1 MAASDNQDNIINY
14 AGDFRIKVVNILS
27 YRKAEGS
34 EKAFRVNLIPQTMT
48 INMVEDV
55 TMPVVTGSL
64 DVADGQDFRTLLPLT
79 GNEKL
84 ELHLFTPGQ
93 KEIQYIEGQTDT
105 LAVYKVDKIRL
116 SGGTGRQQIYRVHFI
131 SREAI
136 RNSVTRISKAF
147 SGPVENAVNEI
158 VSDKKYLDT
167 VKPIYLE
174 PTATNSK
181 YVIPNL
187 KPFQTIKFLG
197 QNAVS
202 NKYSNAGYLFYE
214 TIGGGFY
221 FRSFESM
228 MALNG
233 ATARP
238 VKEAYAIQPANVR
251 NEKGDANVVQDLQSP
266 DSYSFENVANTLE
279 ELNKGL
285 YANRLVTHDIYNK
298 KITTFD
304 YDYHEQFGQ
313 FFHTEHD
320 QGNRTESKYLRPLAK
335 LDDTDKVLSDYPLA
349 KLMNVVD
356 TKKVHNDF
364 EFTPPEDILPN
375 KVSQRAQMANFH
387 LLLTVPGQTRMNC
400 GEMISFALPNQR
412 PVQHDQAQ
420 TLNPYYSGRY
430 LVLSLKH
437 KFDVVEQKHTMNM
450 RCVKDS
456 TPKELPKG
464 LDTVYTKTDKVI
476 AQDLYKVDER
486 YTLK

>member
-1 MAASDNQDNIINY
+1 
-14 AGDFRIKVVNILS
+14 
-27 YRKAEGS
+27 
-34 EKAFRVNLIPQTMT
+34 
-48 INMVEDV
+48 MVEDV

-93 KEIQYIEGQTDT
+93 REIQYIEGQTDT

-116 SGGTGRQQIYRVHFI
+116 SGGTGRQQVYRVHFI

-202 NKYSNAGYLFYE
+202 KKYSNAGYLFYE

-238 VKEAYAIQPANVR
+238 VKEAYAIQPAKVR
-251 NEKGDANVVQDLQSP
+251 NEKGDANVIQDLQSP

-279 ELNKGL
+279 ELNHGL

-335 LDDTDKVLSDYPLA
+335 LDDTDKVLSDYPMA

-356 TKKVHNDF
+356 TKG
-364 EFTPPEDILPN
+364 
-375 KVSQRAQMANFH
+375 A
-387 LLLTVPGQTRMNC
+387 
-400 GEMISFALPNQR
+400 
-412 PVQHDQAQ
+412 
-420 TLNPYYSGRY
+420 
-430 LVLSLKH
+430 
-437 KFDVVEQKHTMNM
+437 
-450 RCVKDS
+450 
-456 TPKELPKG
+456 
-464 LDTVYTKTDKVI
+464 
-476 AQDLYKVDER
+476 
-486 YTLK
+486 

>member
-93 KEIQYIEGQTDT
+93 REIQYIEGQTDT

-116 SGGTGRQQIYRVHFI
+116 SGGTGRQQVYRVHFI

-387 LLLTVPGQTRMNC
+387 LVMTVPGQTRMNC

>member
-1 MAASDNQDNIINY
+1 MAATDNQDNIINY
-14 AGDFRIKVVNILS
+14 AGDFRVKVVNILS

-48 INMVEDV
+48 VNLVEDV
-55 TMPVVTGSL
+55 TMPVITGSI

-84 ELHLFTPGQ
+84 ELHIFTPGQ
-93 KEIQYIEGQTDT
+93 REIEYIEGKTDT
-105 LAVYKVDKIRL
+105 LAVYKIDKIRL
-116 SGGTGRQQIYRVHFI
+116 SGGTGRQQVYRVHFI

-136 RNSVTRISKAF
+136 RNSITRISKAF
-147 SGPVENAVNEI
+147 SGPVENAVHEI
-158 VSDKKYLDT
+158 ISDEKYLDT

-202 NKYSNAGYLFYE
+202 NKYSNAGYLFFE
-214 TIGGGFY
+214 RTDGFH
-221 FRSFESM
+221 FRSFESL

-238 VKEAYAIQPANVR
+238 VKEAYAIQPASVR
-251 NEKGDANVVQDLQSP
+251 NEKGDANVIQDLQSP

-320 QGNRTESKYLRPLAK
+320 QGNRTETKYLRPLAK
-335 LDDTDKVLSDYPLA
+335 LDDTDKVLSDYPMA

-356 TKKVHNDF
+356 TKKVHNDY

-387 LLLTVPGQTRMNC
+387 LVMTVPGQTRMNC

-412 PVQHDQAQ
+412 PVQHDQPQ

-430 LVLSLKH
+430 LILSLKH
-437 KFDVVEQKHTMNM
+437 KFDVVAQKHTMNI

-464 LDTVYTKTDKVI
+464 LDTVYTKTGKVQ

-486 YTLK
+486 YTLS

>member
-14 AGDFRIKVVNILS
+14 AGDFRVKVVNILS

-34 EKAFRVNLIPQTMT
+34 EKAFRVNLIPQTMAV
-48 INMVEDV
+48 NLVEDV
-55 TMPVVTGSL
+55 TMPVITGSI

-84 ELHLFTPGQ
+84 ELHIFTPGQ
-93 KEIQYIEGQTDT
+93 REIQYIEGQTDT
-105 LAVYKVDKIRL
+105 LAVYKIDKIRL
-116 SGGTGRQQIYRVHFI
+116 SGGTGRQQVYRVHFI

-136 RNSVTRISKAF
+136 RNSITRISKAF

-158 VSDKKYLDT
+158 ISDKKYLDT

-202 NKYSNAGYLFYE
+202 NKYSNAGYLFFE
-214 TIGGGFY
+214 RTDGFH
-221 FRSFESM
+221 FRSFESL

-238 VKEAYAIQPANVR
+238 VKEAYAIQPASVR
-251 NEKGDANVVQDLQSP
+251 NEKGDANVIQDLQSP

-279 ELNKGL
+279 ELNHGL

-320 QGNRTESKYLRPLAK
+320 QGNRTETKYLRPLAK
-335 LDDTDKVLSDYPLA
+335 LDDTDKVLSDYPMA

-356 TKKVHNDF
+356 TKKIHNDF

-387 LLLTVPGQTRMNC
+387 LVMTVPGQTRMNC

-412 PVQHDQAQ
+412 PVQHDQPQ

-437 KFDVVEQKHTMNM
+437 KFDVVAQKHTMNI

-464 LDTVYTKTDKVI
+464 LDTIYTKTDKVI
-476 AQDLYKVDER
+476 AQDQYKVDER
-486 YTLK
+486 YTLS

>member
-93 KEIQYIEGQTDT
+93 REIQYIEGQTDT

-116 SGGTGRQQIYRVHFI
+116 SGGTGRQQVYRVHFI

-320 QGNRTESKYLRPLAK
+320 QGNRTDSKYLRPLAK

>member
-14 AGDFRIKVVNILS
+14 AGDFRVKVVNILS

-34 EKAFRVNLIPQTMT
+34 EKAFRVNLIPQTMS
-48 INMVEDV
+48 INLVEDV
-55 TMPVVTGSL
+55 TMPVITGSL

-84 ELHLFTPGQ
+84 ELHIFTPGQ
-93 KEIQYIEGQTDT
+93 REIQYIEGQTDT
-105 LAVYKVDKIRL
+105 LAVYKIDKIRL
-116 SGGTGRQQIYRVHFI
+116 SGGTGRQQVYRVHFI

-136 RNSVTRISKAF
+136 RNSITRISKAF
-147 SGPVENAVNEI
+147 SGPVENAVHEI
-158 VSDKKYLDT
+158 ISDEKYLDT

-202 NKYSNAGYLFYE
+202 NKYSNAGYLFFE
-214 TIGGGFY
+214 RTDGFH
-221 FRSFESM
+221 FRSFESL

-238 VKEAYAIQPANVR
+238 VKEAYAIQPASVR
-251 NEKGDANVVQDLQSP
+251 NEKGDANVIQDLQSP

-279 ELNKGL
+279 ELNHGL

-335 LDDTDKVLSDYPLA
+335 LDDTDKVLSDYPMA

-356 TKKVHNDF
+356 TKKVHNDY

-387 LLLTVPGQTRMNC
+387 LVMTVPGQTRMNC

-412 PVQHDQAQ
+412 PVQHDQPQ

-437 KFDVVEQKHTMNM
+437 KFDVVAQKHTMNI

-456 TPKELPKG
+456 TPKELPRG

-476 AQDLYKVDER
+476 AQDQYKVDER
-486 YTLK
+486 YTLS

>member
-14 AGDFRIKVVNILS
+14 AGDFRVKVVNILS

-34 EKAFRVNLIPQTMT
+34 EKAFRVNLIPQTMS
-48 INMVEDV
+48 INLVEDV
-55 TMPVVTGSL
+55 TMPVITGSL

-84 ELHLFTPGQ
+84 ELHIFTPGQ
-93 KEIQYIEGQTDT
+93 REIQYIEGQTDT
-105 LAVYKVDKIRL
+105 LAVYKIDKIRL
-116 SGGTGRQQIYRVHFI
+116 SGGTGRQQVYRVHFI

-136 RNSVTRISKAF
+136 RNSITRISKAF

-158 VSDKKYLDT
+158 ISDEKYLDT

-187 KPFQTIKFLG
+187 KPFQTIKFLA

-202 NKYSNAGYLFYE
+202 NKYSNAGYLFFE
-214 TIGGGFY
+214 RTDGFH
-221 FRSFESM
+221 FRSFESL

-238 VKEAYAIQPANVR
+238 VKEAYAIQPANLR
-251 NEKGDANVVQDLQSP
+251 NEKGDANVIQDLQSP

-279 ELNKGL
+279 ELNHGL
-285 YANRLVTHDIYNK
+285 YANRLITHDIYNK

-320 QGNRTESKYLRPLAK
+320 QGNRTETKYLRPLAK
-335 LDDTDKVLSDYPLA
+335 LDDTDKVLSDYPMA

-356 TKKVHNDF
+356 TKKVHNDY

-387 LLLTVPGQTRMNC
+387 LVMTVPGQTRMNC

-412 PVQHDQAQ
+412 PVQHDQPQ

-437 KFDVVEQKHTMNM
+437 KFDVVAQKHTMNI

-456 TPKELPKG
+456 TPKELPRG

-476 AQDLYKVDER
+476 AQDQYKVDER
-486 YTLK
+486 YTLS